1 MKNLSLFIA
10 LRYFKS
16 KGQGFISF
24 QSGMALAGIAIG
36 IAILILVTSV
46 MNGFE
51 RELKTRILQAIPHAS
66 IQGNIHKMEVDG
78 IRESLMLNAE
88 VIGAAPYI
96 ETQGLLS
103 SGTYLKG
110 VYIFGIDPQYEKN
123 ISTIEDHFIEG
134 SLDSLQDNNYN
145 LVIGDIL
152 AIQLGLNVGDSVN
165 ILVPETA
172 LGLAGILPRTKK
184 FKITGIF
191 SLGAPE
197 IDQSYVYLKMD
208 KASKLLRT
216 GEYVHGIRIRYSNL
230 FNSKDY
236 IKSDLLRINKEL
248 QVNYKASTWETSY
261 GTLFEAIQM
270 ERFLVAFML
279 MTLVLISS
287 YNLMSM
293 LIMTIKEKESQIAI
307 LISLGAT
314 NRFIKN
320 IFLFFGFLIGLAGIL
335 SGLLIGLLITSY
347 FGTMVSFIESL
358 FGIQFM
364 KVYFIDYFPI
374 DIRGSW
380 IFSICII
387 SFFLASIASVYPANI
402 ASKVEPAEALKYE

>member
-1 MKNLSLFIA
+1 MKNISLFIA

-36 IAILILVTSV
+36 VAILILVTSV

-66 IQGNIHKMEVDG
+66 IQGNISKTEVEG
-78 IRESLMLNAE
+78 LSESLMLNSN
-88 VIGAAPYI
+88 VLGIAPYI

-110 VYIFGIDPQYEKN
+110 VYIFGIDPKYEKN
-123 ISTIEDHFIEG
+123 VSTIEEHFIEG
-134 SLDSLQDNNYN
+134 SMDSLKGNGYN

-152 AIQLGLNVGDSVN
+152 AIQLGLTVGDSVN

-197 IDQSYVYLKMD
+197 IDQSYVYLSMN

-216 GEYVHGIRIRYSNL
+216 GESVHGIRIRYSNL
-230 FNSKDY
+230 FNAKDY
-236 IKSDLLRINKEL
+236 IRSDLVRINKEF
-248 QVNYKASTWETSY
+248 QKNYKASTWETTY

-270 ERFLVAFML
+270 ERFLVAFIL

-314 NRFIKN
+314 NRLIKN
-320 IFLFFGFLIGLAGIL
+320 IFLFFGFLIGLVGVI
-335 SGLLIGLLITSY
+335 IGLLMGLLVTTY
-347 FGTMVSFIESL
+347 FGSIVSFVESL
-358 FGIQFM
+358 FGIHFM

-374 DIRGSW
+374 DIRRSW

-387 SFFLASIASVYPANI
+387 SFFLASIASVYPAKI

>member
-1 MKNLSLFIA
+1 MKNISLFIA

-36 IAILILVTSV
+36 VAILILVTSV

-66 IQGNIHKMEVDG
+66 IQGNISKTEVEDLS
-78 IRESLMLNAE
+78 ESLMLNSN
-88 VIGAAPYI
+88 VLGIAPYI

-110 VYIFGIDPQYEKN
+110 VYIFGIDPKYEKN
-123 ISTIEDHFIEG
+123 VSTIEEHFIEG
-134 SLDSLQDNNYN
+134 SMDSLKGNGYN

-152 AIQLGLNVGDSVN
+152 AIQLGLTVGDSVN
-165 ILVPETA
+165 ILVPETT

-184 FKITGIF
+184 FNITGIF

-197 IDQSYVYLKMD
+197 IDQSYVYLNTN

-216 GEYVHGIRIRYSNL
+216 GESVHGIRIRYSNL
-230 FNSKDY
+230 FNAKDY
-236 IKSDLLRINKEL
+236 IRSDLLRINKEFKK
-248 QVNYKASTWETSY
+248 NYKASTWETTY

-293 LIMTIKEKESQIAI
+293 LIMSIKEKESQIAI

-314 NRFIKN
+314 NRLIKN
-320 IFLFFGFLIGLAGIL
+320 IFLFFGFLIGLVGVI
-335 SGLLIGLLITSY
+335 IGLLMGLLVTTY
-347 FGTMVSFIESL
+347 FGSIVSFIESL
-358 FGIQFM
+358 FGIHFM

-374 DIRGSW
+374 DIRRSW

-387 SFFLASIASVYPANI
+387 SFFLASIASVYPAKI

>member
-1 MKNLSLFIA
+1 MKNISLFIA
-10 LRYFKS
+10 LRYFKN

-36 IAILILVTSV
+36 VAILILVTSV

-66 IQGNIHKMEVDG
+66 IQGNISKAEVDG
-78 IRESLMLNAE
+78 INESLMLNSNI
-88 VIGAAPYI
+88 IGVAPYI

-110 VYIFGIDPQYEKN
+110 IYIFGVDTRYEKN
-123 ISTIEDHFIEG
+123 VSTIENHFIEG
-134 SLDSLQDNNYN
+134 SLDSLEDNDYN

-152 AIQLGLNVGDSVN
+152 AIQLGLRVGDFVN
-165 ILVPETA
+165 ILVPETV

-197 IDQSYVYLKMD
+197 IDQSYVYLNID
-208 KASKLLRT
+208 NASRLLRT
-216 GEYVHGIRIRYSNL
+216 GEYVHGVRIRYSNL
-230 FNSKDY
+230 FNSKDN
-236 IKSDLLRINKEL
+236 IKSDLLRINKEF

-270 ERFLVAFML
+270 ERFLVALML

-314 NRFIKN
+314 HRFIKN
-320 IFLFFGFLIGLAGIL
+320 IFLFFGFLIGLVGII
-335 SGLLIGLLITSY
+335 IGLLMGLFITSY
-347 FGTMVSFIESL
+347 FGSIVSFVESL

-380 IFSICII
+380 VFSICII
-387 SFFLASIASVYPANI
+387 SFFLASIASVYPAKI

>member
-1 MKNLSLFIA
+1 MKNISLFIA

-24 QSGMALAGIAIG
+24 QSGMALSGIAIG
-36 IAILILVTSV
+36 VAILILVTSV

-51 RELKTRILQAIPHAS
+51 RELKNRILQAIPHAS
-66 IQGNIHKMEVDG
+66 IQGNILKTDTDS
-78 IRESLMLNAE
+78 ISKSLMHNSNVLG
-88 VIGAAPYI
+88 VAPYI

-110 VYIFGIDPQYEKN
+110 VYIFGIDPQQEKN
-123 ISTIEDHFIEG
+123 VSTIDNHFIEG
-134 SLDSLQDNNYN
+134 SMDSLQENSYN

-152 AIQLGLNVGDSVN
+152 AIQLGLRVGDAVN

-184 FKITGIF
+184 FRITGIF

-197 IDQSYVYLKMD
+197 IDQSYVYLNMEN
-208 KASKLLRT
+208 ASKLLRT
-216 GEYVHGIRIRYSNL
+216 GEYLHGIRIRYSNL
-230 FNSKDY
+230 FNSRDF
-236 IKSDLLRINKEL
+236 IKSDLLRINKEF
-248 QVNYKASTWETSY
+248 QTNYKASTWETSY

-320 IFLFFGFLIGLAGIL
+320 IFLIFGFLIGLAGIL
-335 SGLLIGLLITSY
+335 SGLLIGLLITSN

>member
-1 MKNLSLFIA
+1 MKNISLFIA

-36 IAILILVTSV
+36 VAILILVTSV

-66 IQGNIHKMEVDG
+66 IQGNIAKTEVEG
-78 IRESLMLNAE
+78 LSESLMLNSN
-88 VIGAAPYI
+88 VLGIAPYI

-110 VYIFGIDPQYEKN
+110 VYIFGIDPKYEKTV
-123 ISTIEDHFIEG
+123 STIEEHFIEG
-134 SLDSLQDNNYN
+134 SIDSLQGNGYN

-152 AIQLGLNVGDSVN
+152 AIQLGLTVGDSVN
-165 ILVPETA
+165 ILVPETV

-184 FKITGIF
+184 FNITGIF

-197 IDQSYVYLKMD
+197 IDQSYVYLNTD

-216 GEYVHGIRIRYSNL
+216 GESVHGIRIRYSNL
-230 FNSKDY
+230 FNAKDY
-236 IKSDLLRINKEL
+236 IRSDLVRINKGF
-248 QVNYKASTWETSY
+248 QKNYKANTWETTY

-320 IFLFFGFLIGLAGIL
+320 IFLFFGFLIGLAGVI
-335 SGLLIGLLITSY
+335 IGLLLGLLVTTY
-347 FGTMVSFIESL
+347 FGTIVSFIENL
-358 FGIQFM
+358 FGVHFM

-374 DIRGSW
+374 DIRNSW

-387 SFFLASIASVYPANI
+387 SFFLASIASVYPAKI

>member
-1 MKNLSLFIA
+1 MKNISLFIA

-36 IAILILVTSV
+36 VAILILVTSV

-66 IQGNIHKMEVDG
+66 IQGNINKDEVDG
-78 IRESLMLNAE
+78 INESLMLNSNI
-88 VIGAAPYI
+88 IGVAPYI

-110 VYIFGIDPQYEKN
+110 IYIFGVDTRYEKN
-123 ISTIEDHFIEG
+123 VSTIENHFIEG
-134 SLDSLQDNNYN
+134 SLDSLEDNDYN

-152 AIQLGLNVGDSVN
+152 AIQLGLRVGDSVN
-165 ILVPETA
+165 ILVPETV

-197 IDQSYVYLKMD
+197 IDQSYVYLNIGN
-208 KASKLLRT
+208 ASKLLRT

-230 FNSKDY
+230 FNSKDN
-236 IKSDLLRINKEL
+236 IKSDLLRINKEF

-314 NRFIKN
+314 QSFIKN
-320 IFLFFGFLIGLAGIL
+320 IFLFFGFLIGLAGVII
-335 SGLLIGLLITSY
+335 GLLVGLLITIY
-347 FGTMVSFIESL
+347 FGSIIGSVESL

-364 KVYFIDYFPI
+364 KVYFIDYFPV

-387 SFFLASIASVYPANI
+387 SFFLASIASVYPAKI
-402 ASKVEPAEALKYE
+402 ASKIEPAEALKYE

>member
-1 MKNLSLFIA
+1 MKNISLFIA

-36 IAILILVTSV
+36 VAILILVTSV

-66 IQGNIHKMEVDG
+66 IQGNINKDEVDG
-78 IRESLMLNAE
+78 INESLMLNSNI
-88 VIGAAPYI
+88 VGVAPYI

-110 VYIFGIDPQYEKN
+110 IYIFGVDTRYEKN
-123 ISTIEDHFIEG
+123 VSTIENHFIEG
-134 SLDSLQDNNYN
+134 SLDSLEDNDYN

-152 AIQLGLNVGDSVN
+152 AIQLGLRVGDSVN
-165 ILVPETA
+165 ILVPETV

-197 IDQSYVYLKMD
+197 IDQSYVYLNID
-208 KASKLLRT
+208 NASKVLRT

-230 FNSKDY
+230 FNSKDN
-236 IKSDLLRINKEL
+236 IKSDLLRINKEF

-314 NRFIKN
+314 HRFIKN
-320 IFLFFGFLIGLAGIL
+320 IFLFFGFLIGLAGVII
-335 SGLLIGLLITSY
+335 GLLVGLLITIY
-347 FGTMVSFIESL
+347 FGSIVGSVESL

-364 KVYFIDYFPI
+364 KVYFIDYFPV

-387 SFFLASIASVYPANI
+387 SFFLASIASVYPAKI
-402 ASKVEPAEALKYE
+402 ASKIEPAEALKYE

>member
-1 MKNLSLFIA
+1 MKNISLFIA

-36 IAILILVTSV
+36 VAILILVTSV

-66 IQGNIHKMEVDG
+66 IQGNISKTEVEG
-78 IRESLMLNAE
+78 LNKSLMLNSN
-88 VIGAAPYI
+88 VLGIAPYI

-110 VYIFGIDPQYEKN
+110 VYIFGIDPKYEKTV
-123 ISTIEDHFIEG
+123 STIEEHFIEG
-134 SLDSLQDNNYN
+134 SMDSLNDNDYN

-152 AIQLGLNVGDSVN
+152 AIQLGLTVGDTVN
-165 ILVPETA
+165 ILVPETV

-197 IDQSYVYLKMD
+197 IDQSYVYLNAN

-216 GEYVHGIRIRYSNL
+216 GESVHGIRIRYSNL
-230 FNSKDY
+230 FNAKDY
-236 IKSDLLRINKEL
+236 IRSDLVRINKEF
-248 QVNYKASTWETSY
+248 QKNYKASTWETTY

-320 IFLFFGFLIGLAGIL
+320 IFLFFGFLIGLVGVI
-335 SGLLIGLLITSY
+335 IGLLMGLLVTTY
-347 FGTMVSFIESL
+347 FGSIVSFVESL
-358 FGIQFM
+358 FGIHFM

-374 DIRGSW
+374 DIRRSW

-387 SFFLASIASVYPANI
+387 SFFLASIASVYPAKI

>member
-1 MKNLSLFIA
+1 MKNISLFIA

-16 KGQGFISF
+16 KSQGFISF

-36 IAILILVTSV
+36 VAILILVTSV

-66 IQGNIHKMEVDG
+66 IQGNIAKIDVDD
-78 IRESLMLNAE
+78 ISESLMLNSN
-88 VIGAAPYI
+88 VLGVAPYI

-110 VYIFGIDPQYEKN
+110 VYIFGVDPVYEKTV
-123 ISTIEDHFIEG
+123 STIENHFVEG
-134 SLDSLQDNNYN
+134 SLDSLNDNDYN

-152 AIQLGLNVGDSVN
+152 AIQLGLRVGDSVN
-165 ILVPETA
+165 ILVPETG

-184 FKITGIF
+184 FRITGIF

-197 IDQSYVYLKMD
+197 IDQSYIYLNTD
-208 KASKLLRT
+208 NASKLLRT

-230 FNSKDY
+230 FSAKDY
-236 IKSDLLRINKEL
+236 IKSDLLRINKEF
-248 QVNYKASTWETSY
+248 QKNYKASTWETSY

-320 IFLFFGFLIGLAGIL
+320 IFLFFGFLIGLVGIII
-335 SGLLIGLLITSY
+335 GLLVGLLITSY
-347 FGTMVSFIESL
+347 FGSIVSFVESL

-374 DIRGSW
+374 DIRSSW
-380 IFSICII
+380 IFSICVI
-387 SFFLASIASVYPANI
+387 SLFLASIASVYPAKI

>member
-1 MKNLSLFIA
+1 MKNISLFIA

-24 QSGMALAGIAIG
+24 QSGMALAGIAVG
-36 IAILILVTSV
+36 VAILILVTSV

-66 IQGNIHKMEVDG
+66 IQGNISKTEVEG
-78 IRESLMLNAE
+78 LSESLMLNSN
-88 VIGAAPYI
+88 VLGIAPYI

-110 VYIFGIDPQYEKN
+110 IYLFGIDPKYEKN
-123 ISTIEDHFIEG
+123 VSTLEKHFIEG
-134 SLDSLQDNNYN
+134 SIDSLKGNGYN

-152 AIQLGLNVGDSVN
+152 AIQLGLTVGDSVN

-197 IDQSYVYLKMD
+197 IDQSYVYLNTN

-216 GEYVHGIRIRYSNL
+216 GESVHGIRIRYSNL
-230 FNSKDY
+230 FNAKDY
-236 IKSDLLRINKEL
+236 IKSDLVRINKEF
-248 QVNYKASTWETSY
+248 QKSYKASTWETTY

-314 NRFIKN
+314 NRLIKN
-320 IFLFFGFLIGLAGIL
+320 IFLFFGFLIGLVGVI
-335 SGLLIGLLITSY
+335 IGLLMGLLVTTY
-347 FGTMVSFIESL
+347 FGSIVSFVESL
-358 FGIQFM
+358 FGIHFM

-374 DIRGSW
+374 DIRRSW

-387 SFFLASIASVYPANI
+387 SFFLASIASVYPAKI

>member
-36 IAILILVTSV
+36 VAILILVTSV

-110 VYIFGIDPQYEKN
+110 VYIFGIDPKYEKN
-123 ISTIEDHFIEG
+123 VSTIEDHFIEG

-152 AIQLGLNVGDSVN
+152 AIQLGLKVGDSVN

-197 IDQSYVYLKMD
+197 IDQSYVYLNMEN
-208 KASKLLRT
+208 ASKLLRT
-216 GEYVHGIRIRYSNL
+216 GEYLHGIRIRYSNL
-230 FNSKDY
+230 FNSRDF
-236 IKSDLLRINKEL
+236 IKSDLLRINKEF
-248 QVNYKASTWETSY
+248 QTNYKASTWETSY

-307 LISLGAT
+307 LVSLGAT
-314 NRFIKN
+314 NRLIKN
-320 IFLFFGFLIGLAGIL
+320 IFLFFGFLIGLVGVLI
-335 SGLLIGLLITSY
+335 GLLIGLLITIY
-347 FGTMVSFIESL
+347 FGEIVGFIESL

-364 KVYFIDYFPI
+364 TVYFIDYFPI
-374 DIRGSW
+374 DIRGNW
-380 IFSICII
+380 IFSICVI
-387 SFFLASIASVYPANI
+387 SFFLASIASVYPAKI